1 MKRKNLVFA
10 ERLPLRL
17 TWLFILVTL
26 SVVGSG
32 CRGYH
37 LGNQYSFRNDIR
49 TVHVAMAESD
59 SYRPFQGQQLTEA
72 IVKQV
77 ESQTPYTITEP
88 ALADSFL
95 RTRLMRESKRVA
107 GENRFDDARTVEYG
121 WQLEV
126 TWVDRSGVPLMSRQ
140 VLYVNDDST
149 FIPEGGQSLG
159 SAQTALV
166 LNLARQI
173 VGQMEAAW

>member
-1 MKRKNLVFA
+1 VSKNDLKNT
-10 ERLPLRL
+10 ERLRSSAIWFLI
-17 TWLFILVTL
+17 LFTLAAVT
-26 SVVGSG
+26 GG

-72 IVKQV
+72 IVKQI

-88 ALADSFL
+88 ALADSIL

-166 LNLARQI
+166 VNLARQI